1 MSLFKKK
8 TGTKELSTIRSKKLE
23 IQNPGERTQE
33 DLGFD
38 DMLALSLGD
47 NRKVSKPDS
56 KSEIENDQ
64 INDTFNKALVTD
76 KTTRALVGILL
87 VILGLL
93 VLLVPTY
100 NKKYVE
106 STDGKIAV
114 SYSNKEFE
122 GKSYED
128 VVDMLKERG
137 FTNIN
142 LRKEADLINGWIN
155 KEGSVKEVKF
165 AGNSDYSKED
175 RFFPDVKIT
184 IVYHVFPDKKG

>member
-8 TGTKELSTIRSKKLE
+8 TDTKVLSTIRSKKLE

-56 KSEIENDQ
+56 QTEIENDKV
-64 INDTFNKALVTD
+64 NDTFNKALVAD

-93 VLLVPTY
+93 VLFGPACY
-100 NKKYVE
+100 KKYVE

-114 SYSNKEFE
+114 SYSKKEFE
-122 GKSYED
+122 GKFYED
-128 VVDMLKERG
+128 VVDMLKEKG

-142 LRKEADLINGWIN
+142 LRKEADLINGWVN
-155 KEGSVKEVKF
+155 KEGSVKEVIF